1 MVGIMK
7 PHQARG
13 LPLMLL
19 LVCLG
24 IPCVA
29 QDRHKNQ
36 IVHIVDGQVQEV
48 FYLKQSED
56 VTNRSGESVK
66 RGGSS
71 RISIERDEPQPDS
84 VAHESRLTGKAK
96 YDAEAGARAELAIS
110 GELKSGKSQAEGSV
124 LIAEL
129 LKRASQNQVNSVIN
143 GNMTAVARRR
153 SKTAS
158 QKNKPVIPG
167 YAYEEL
173 KQLTQE
179 SQKAVQDLVEALNK
193 HSSPP

>member
-1 MVGIMK
+1 MAGIMK

-29 QDRHKNQ
+29 QDKHKNQ

-56 VTNRSGESVK
+56 VTNRSGESVQ

-71 RISIERDEPQPDS
+71 GSSIDPD
-84 VAHESRLTGKAK
+84 
-96 YDAEAGARAELAIS
+96 
-110 GELKSGKSQAEGSV
+110 
-124 LIAEL
+124 
-129 LKRASQNQVNSVIN
+129 
-143 GNMTAVARRR
+143 RRH
-153 SKTAS
+153 
-158 QKNKPVIPG
+158 P
-167 YAYEEL
+167 
-173 KQLTQE
+173 
-179 SQKAVQDLVEALNK
+179 DLVVRTRPLTRTA
-193 HSSPP
+193 

>member
-1 MVGIMK
+1 MAGIMK

-29 QDRHKNQ
+29 QDKHKNQ

-66 RGGSS
+66 RGGRS
-71 RISIERDEPQPDS
+71 RISIEPDEPQPDS
-84 VAHESRLTGKAK
+84 VAHKSRLTGKAK

-110 GELKSGKSQAEGSV
+110 GELKSGKSQAERSV

-153 SKTAS
+153 NQTAS